1 MDKYLL
7 VCKVLKTIGLK
18 GEMKVY
24 TYSTFSDIRYK
35 KGNKLYYKNGD
46 EYVPLTIATHS
57 FKGGNID
64 SLSFKEYNDI
74 NQISF
79 LIGKELFA
87 LKDTK
92 LLSKD
97 EYYYDDLIGLKIMS
111 EEEKELG
118 TVTSVEEFPAQIT
131 LKILKNPAKGHFFV
145 PFNDFF
151 VKEINLEQGYIKIH
165 LIEGLTD

>member
-35 KGNKLYYKNGD
+35 KGNKLYYKNND
-46 EYVPLTIATHS
+46 QYIPLTIATHS

-92 LLSKD
+92 LLSED
-97 EYYYDDLIGLKIMS
+97 EYYYDDLIGLKIIS

-118 TVTSVEEFPAQIT
+118 TVDSVEEFPAQIT
-131 LKILKNPAKGHFFV
+131 LKISKNLAKGHFFV

-151 VKEINLEQGYIKIH
+151 IKEINLEKGYIKIH